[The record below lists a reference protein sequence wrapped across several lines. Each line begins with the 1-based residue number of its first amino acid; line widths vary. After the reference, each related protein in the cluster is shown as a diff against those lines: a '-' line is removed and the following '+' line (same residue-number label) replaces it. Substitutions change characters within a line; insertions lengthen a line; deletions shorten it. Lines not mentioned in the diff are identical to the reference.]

1 MDNIILGGIG
11 LLIYSK
17 LKKILKNQEKQNVNN
32 CNEISNINNDYQEKL
47 KENEELINNFNGYKI
62 KAEKIIRNIETFED
76 SIIFQGIIN
85 NTLAISKSGYIF
97 ITSYGESQL
106 IEVENIIG
114 MNISKQKINEILLYY
129 LIILVKNKEKQKYKM
144 LLTMGNKERANE
156 LLNEIKIEIKKAKPA
171 PNKL

>member
-17 LKKILKNQEKQNVNN
+17 LNKILKKNINSHNN
-32 CNEISNINNDYQEKL
+32 ISNINNDYQKNL
-47 KENEELINNFNGYKI
+47 KQNEELINNFNDYKI
-62 KAEKIIRNIETFED
+62 KSEKIIRNIETFED

-85 NTLAISKSGYIF
+85 NTLAINKSGYIF

-106 IEVENIIG
+106 IEIENIIG

-129 LIILVKNKEKQKYKM
+129 LIILVKNNEKQKYKM

-171 PNKL
+171 PNKR